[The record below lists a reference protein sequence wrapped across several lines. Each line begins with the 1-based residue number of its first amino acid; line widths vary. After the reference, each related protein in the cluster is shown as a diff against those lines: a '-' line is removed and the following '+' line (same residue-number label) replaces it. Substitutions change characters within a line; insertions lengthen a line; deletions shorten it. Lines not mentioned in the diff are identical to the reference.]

1 MSATDILGKIG
12 EKVGGEFS
20 SLRVS
25 LGNLYATKVSL
36 GNVVNT
42 IDFSP
47 YSTKVSLGLTQTSI
61 ANLVDGTNAFT
72 DLKATRA
79 EIGDLVVNG
88 TTTTINTQTLSV
100 EDNIIEVNL
109 KSDGSETAQ
118 TGGLEI
124 NRGVGLTEIVVNGH
138 GKFVED
144 IGSNHDMNNT
154 INGTNLDGRET
165 YTLEGANPLGLKIV
179 YYSNPNASDAN
190 GTLDTTSAGWVIE
203 QNNNNAIGLY
213 QDFSGGSENLGN
225 GSIANPANGISIT
238 QSVDEKAKLI
248 WDDQAGEFKALL
260 GSSATKLAVSEIKVP
275 NSSGV
280 KINNVALGD
289 YSTFESAFNTANS

>member
-1 MSATDILGKIG
+1 MSASDILGKIG

-20 SLRVS
+20 DLRVS
-25 LGNLYATKVSL
+25 LGTLYATKVSL

-42 IDFSP
+42 IDFTP
-47 YSTKVSLGLTQTSI
+47 YATKVSLGETRTSI
-61 ANLVDGTNAFT
+61 ANLVDGTSVFS

-79 EIGDLVVNG
+79 EIGDLIVNG
-88 TTTTINTQTLSV
+88 TTTTLNTQTLSV

-124 NRGVGLTEIVVNGH
+124 NRGQASAYYNEAFGTNITNFSVTVNNGYALSFSWDNNGVAETYAVADTIPTGSETESHIGKVQAGANYSDASTPNSSLNFDFNSDGELTAIDTIVQTSGSGSSVTRIVGYTNVG
-138 GKFVED
+138 GVED
-144 IGSNHDMNNT
+144 
-154 INGTNLDGRET
+154 
-165 YTLEGANPLGLKIV
+165 
-179 YYSNPNASDAN
+179 
-190 GTLDTTSAGWVIE
+190 
-203 QNNNNAIGLY
+203 
-213 QDFSGGSENLGN
+213 
-225 GSIANPANGISIT
+225 
-238 QSVDEKAKLI
+238 KAKFI
-248 WDDQAGEFKALL
+248 WDDSAGEFQTLL

-280 KINNVALGD
+280 KINNISLGD